1 MHQSLDDA
9 NVFYSGQSEEDRE
22 ESRKEYQKERY
33 EEYDT
38 RETPRS
44 HELTDEE
51 WEEQEKR
58 NLF

>member
-22 ESRKEYQKERY
+22 EARKEYQKEQY

-38 RETPRS
+38 REIPRS

-51 WEEQEKR
+51 WGEQEKR